1 MNDQLF
7 NDSAHANPH
16 DDSPEFLEAAAQSPE
31 RQALLI
37 ELKALDSFLK
47 SGLSAV
53 SAPDHLKQR
62 LLDIPA
68 GTLHPDT
75 NVSAANDS
83 FWRRN
88 AQYAAGLVIALGVLA
103 LMLPGKVN
111 PMEELV
117 FNHIYT
123 ELSFLNDDTPIPMA
137 VVNNIMNARIGTGF
151 LQSPEMDKLEIDV
164 TEDCWVDLQNG
175 VQGVH
180 MVVKGNVGQVTV
192 MMIPND
198 PIDTETTISDE
209 RFVGM
214 ITPTAHGNLVVVG
227 EKDESIQMYSN
238 MLAANI
244 NW

>member
-1 MNDQLF
+1 MNDLLF
-7 NDSAHANPH
+7 NERAHANPH
-16 DDSPEFLEAAAQSPE
+16 DDSPEFLEAAAQNPE

-62 LLDIPA
+62 LLDIPE

-75 NVSAANDS
+75 TAPAANDS

-88 AQYAAGLVIALGVLA
+88 IQYAAGLVVALGALA
-103 LMLPGKVN
+103 FMLPGKVN
-111 PMEELV
+111 PLEEIV
-117 FNHIYT
+117 FNHIYS
-123 ELSFLNDDTPIPMA
+123 ELSFLDDDTPIPMTL
-137 VVNNIMNARIGTGF
+137 VNNVMNARVGTGF
-151 LQSPEMDKLEIDV
+151 LQSPEMDSLEIDV
-164 TEDCWVDLQNG
+164 TEDCWVDIQNG
-175 VQGVH
+175 IQGVH

-192 MMIPND
+192 MVIPND
-198 PIDTETTISDE
+198 PIDSELSISDE

-214 ITPTAHGNLVVVG
+214 ITPTEHGNLVVVG

-238 MLAANI
+238 MLATNI

>member
-7 NDSAHANPH
+7 NDRAHANPH
-16 DDSPEFLEAAAQSPE
+16 DDSPEFLEAIAQKPE
-31 RQALLI
+31 RQALLV

-62 LLDIPA
+62 LLDIPE

-75 NVSAANDS
+75 NVSAANES

-88 AQYAAGLVIALGVLA
+88 VQYAAGLVVALGLLA

-117 FNHIYT
+117 FNHIYS
-123 ELSFLNDDTPIPMA
+123 ELSFLDDDTPIPMA
-137 VVNNIMNARIGTGF
+137 VVNNIMNSQVGIGF
-151 LQSPEMDKLEIDV
+151 RQSPEMNSLEIDV
-164 TEDCWVDLQNG
+164 TEDCWVDIQNG
-175 VQGVH
+175 LKGIH
-180 MVVKGNVGQVTV
+180 MVVKGNAGQVTV
-192 MMIPND
+192 MVIPNE
-198 PIDTETTISDE
+198 PIDSELSISDE
-209 RFVGM
+209 RFEGM
-214 ITPTAHGNLVVVG
+214 ITPTEHGNLVVVG
-227 EKDESIQMYSN
+227 EKDEAIQMYSN
-238 MLAANI
+238 LLAANI